1 MRRELLSYGAA
12 RRSIL
17 FFSFILLL
25 AQVEDVNADVQ
36 SIELLFVDLLVAV
49 SLLFVMG
56 LLTKTK
62 NKRSDKIIID
72 AVIVLLAFGL
82 FLEIFV
88 IFVMDAN
95 VNYPAVALLMFAI
108 MIINAF
114 LGR

>member
-1 MRRELLSYGAA
+1 MGRGILSYRAA
-12 RRSIL
+12 RRAIL

-25 AQVEDVNADVQ
+25 AQAEDINADIQ
-36 SIELLFVDLLVAV
+36 SLGLLIVDLLVAV
-49 SLLFVMG
+49 SLLFVVG
-56 LLTKTK
+56 LLAKAK
-62 NKRSDKIIID
+62 KKPERIIID

-82 FLEIFV
+82 SLEIFV

-95 VNYPAVALLMFAI
+95 INYPAVALLMFAM